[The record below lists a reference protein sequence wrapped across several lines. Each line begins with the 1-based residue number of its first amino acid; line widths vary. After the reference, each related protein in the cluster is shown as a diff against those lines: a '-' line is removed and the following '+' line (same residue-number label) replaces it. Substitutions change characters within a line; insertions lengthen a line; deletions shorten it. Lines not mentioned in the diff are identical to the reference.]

1 MYKSLKHGVNSLIE
15 KSKREYYQGL
25 VNDNS
30 NNSKKLYKVVNT
42 LLNKTNEQH
51 LPSHDSAEEVANRF
65 GNYFHDKIVKIR
77 EDLST
82 LRESVTHEEPPTE
95 PVQCRLTEFEPASE
109 KEVKKIIMDT
119 ASKSCML
126 DPMPTSL
133 LKDCLDA
140 LLPFITKIVNISL
153 STNIMPV
160 NLKEAI
166 ITPLLKK
173 LKLDPELLKNFRP
186 ISNLTYISKLIE
198 RVVAARFNTHMKEN
212 NLHEIMQS
220 AYRSGHSTETAL
232 LKVKDDIL
240 QAIDNHQC
248 VLLILLDL
256 SAAFDTVDHEVLLTR
271 LEERVG
277 ISGNALAWIQSYLTN
292 RKQAV
297 NINGATSKSQELTY
311 SVPQGSVL
319 GPLFFICYTLPLGD
333 ICRRHGVSYHLYA
346 DDTQLYLTF
355 EPMVSM
361 SAEAAKSRIEAC
373 ILEIKC
379 WMAHNFLKL
388 NEDKTEFILL
398 GTNHQLKHT
407 NFPDMNIQIGESTI
421 NPTDMVRNIG
431 AMFDSTLRMEKHID
445 MVCRSANFQLRNLG
459 KIRKYL
465 DKRTTAM
472 VVHAFITSRLDNL
485 NSLLY
490 GIPSKQMDRL
500 QSIQN
505 KAARLITRTR
515 KYQHITPVLRELH
528 WLPVSYRVMFK
539 ILLLTY
545 KTLHDQGPLYLKE
558 LLVPYK
564 PSRSL
569 RSQDQLLLLKPQTRL
584 KTYGDCSFSYA
595 APLLWNKLP
604 ITVRQSL
611 TVTVFKKKLK
621 THLFSTAFL

>member
-1 MYKSLKHGVNSLIE
+1 LASDEESSVTIGELLQPIPGYKLHHVPRPGSSYGGVGLIYKDNLNVTFQTQTTAFSSFEHLEVLITAASKTVRLIVLYRAPPSQKNRQNSGIFFEEFSEMMDSNIFQSGNLLITGDFNFHPNDEHHPDTTRLASILSSYNLKQHINVPTHKLGNTLDLVITRLDESTVDNINVTNPDISDHFMIQMELLMTKPLPASKVLSYRKMKAINICEFKNDIQNSEMYSAPAIAVSALVDQYNSVLTELLDKHAPIKTKTVTSRPTCPWYNAEIAEAKRTRKKAERRWKRTKLVVHQDMYKSLKHGVNSLIE

-51 LPSHDSAEEVANRF
+51 LPSHDSAKEVANRF

-173 LKLDPELLKNFRP
+173 LKLDPELLKFFQP

-271 LEERVG
+271 L
-277 ISGNALAWIQSYLTN
+277 
-292 RKQAV
+292 
-297 NINGATSKSQELTY
+297 
-311 SVPQGSVL
+311 
-319 GPLFFICYTLPLGD
+319 
-333 ICRRHGVSYHLYA
+333 
-346 DDTQLYLTF
+346 
-355 EPMVSM
+355 
-361 SAEAAKSRIEAC
+361 
-373 ILEIKC
+373 
-379 WMAHNFLKL
+379 
-388 NEDKTEFILL
+388 
-398 GTNHQLKHT
+398 
-407 NFPDMNIQIGESTI
+407 
-421 NPTDMVRNIG
+421 
-431 AMFDSTLRMEKHID
+431 
-445 MVCRSANFQLRNLG
+445 
-459 KIRKYL
+459 
-465 DKRTTAM
+465 
-472 VVHAFITSRLDNL
+472 
-485 NSLLY
+485 
-490 GIPSKQMDRL
+490 
-500 QSIQN
+500 
-505 KAARLITRTR
+505 
-515 KYQHITPVLRELH
+515 
-528 WLPVSYRVMFK
+528 
-539 ILLLTY
+539 
-545 KTLHDQGPLYLKE
+545 
-558 LLVPYK
+558 
-564 PSRSL
+564 
-569 RSQDQLLLLKPQTRL
+569 
-584 KTYGDCSFSYA
+584 
-595 APLLWNKLP
+595 
-604 ITVRQSL
+604 
-611 TVTVFKKKLK
+611 
-621 THLFSTAFL
+621 